1 MTASRRAFLASGLA
15 AGAGLVLAPP
25 VLAQQGTAAS
35 WTLPA
40 NYEPMIVRLRGN
52 YAPGEIH
59 VDPNVFSLYLT
70 LPGGQAIRYMVGIA
84 KGDLYESGIF
94 RIGAK
99 KEWPSWKPTAEMV
112 ERHPEAYAK
121 WAETPMPGGKDNPL
135 GARALY
141 LFTPTGGDTMLRIH
155 GTPQPWT
162 VGSAVSNGCVRLANE
177 HVMQLYD
184 QTAINARAV
193 LYPKAPASPAA

>member
-1 MTASRRAFLASGLA
+1 MTATRRRFLMSGLA
-15 AGAGLVLAPP
+15 AGAGLALAPP
-25 VLAQQGTAAS
+25 VLAQGANAN
-35 WTLPA
+35 WVLPQ
-40 NYEPMIVRLRGN
+40 NYEPMIVRLQGS
-52 YAPGEIH
+52 YAPGQIH
-59 VDPNVFSLYLT
+59 VDPNVFSLYFT

-94 RIGAK
+94 RVGAK

-112 ERHPEAYAK
+112 ARHPEAYAR

-141 LFTPTGGDTMLRIH
+141 LFTPTAGDTMLRIH

-184 QTAINARAV
+184 QVAIGAQVV
-193 LYPKAPASPAA
+193 LYPKIAPNPAA

>member
-1 MTASRRAFLASGLA
+1 MIASRRQFLVSGLSA
-15 AGAGLVLAPP
+15 AGAGLLAAP
-25 VLAQQGTAAS
+25 VLAQTAGSNWIMADS
-35 WTLPA
+35 FQ
-40 NYEPMIVRLRGN
+40 PMIVRLQGV

-59 VDPNVFSLYLT
+59 VDPNVFALYFT
-70 LPGGQAIRYMVGIA
+70 LPGGQAIRYSDGIA

-112 ERHPEAYAK
+112 QRHPEAYAK
-121 WAETPMPGGKDNPL
+121 WAETPMEGGPDNPL

-193 LYPKAPASPAA
+193 LYPKAAAAPAV